1 MAMNRKE
8 ELVKIILQTNDFVSV
23 ESIAKQLKTST
34 KTIRNDLITL
44 ESLMIEHSLVLLRKP
59 GVGVSIEG
67 DFFDKQQLLNSLKQ
81 NTTHS
86 YLTPEER
93 RSQMLHSL
101 LLNQA
106 SKRMKDLE
114 LDYYVSRA
122 TIHADIA
129 AINESLKPFQCEIVF
144 DKQMGLSLRGEE
156 AQQRQV
162 MAHFG
167 PLEPLVEYVM
177 DGSSKSKSTFIQ
189 RFNDVLNL
197 DFNKIESIVN
207 DAQNQLG
214 YTFSIEASLNLIVHI
229 AIAIQRSKQGFDV
242 TLSDD
247 LVATLSQQNEYKIA
261 KDITKRIESDF
272 DVSLSSSETI
282 YLCLHFLGA
291 KRIKELQFKHM
302 SISSDT
308 QDLENTI
315 LRFIRKVQSS
325 MGLFLENDSELFNSL
340 LLHLKPTINRLMYGL
355 SLQNPLYEEIRFN
368 YSSIYNAV
376 ERHIQLFDDTYHIH
390 IPPNEIAYLVLHF
403 AAAKERNVT
412 MIRTLVMCASGL
424 GTSQLIVSK
433 LKRTFN
439 NLQIVDVVASFD
451 VGLYQSKDID
461 LIISTVALD
470 SPIKT
475 IVISPLLSDYDI
487 SMIKH
492 TIHDVEKPV
501 VNALRFL
508 PHHVWINAYDV
519 DKNILLKNMCD
530 QLVSEGYVSDAF
542 YESILER
549 ETLGPTLV
557 SPTLAIPHGESKYVL
572 QSVTMWI
579 SLSQPIPW
587 AMGEDI
593 HHILL
598 VASHESDASH
608 HQALMYALMNQLED
622 QSWETQIK
630 QISDTL
636 TLTHRLNQDLCGVK
650 LNKE

>member
-8 ELVKIILQTNDFVSV
+8 ELVKIILQVNDFVSV
-23 ESIAKQLKTST
+23 ESIAKQLKIST

-44 ESLMIEHSLVLLRKP
+44 EPLMAQHSLALVRKP

-67 DFFDKQQLLNSLKQ
+67 DFFDKQQLLNTLKQ

-93 RSQMLHSL
+93 RQHMLHSL
-101 LLNQA
+101 LLNQS

-129 AINESLKPFQCEIVF
+129 ALNESIKPFQCEIVF
-144 DKQMGLSLRGEE
+144 DKHQGLTLKGEE

-177 DGSSKSKSTFIQ
+177 DGSAKSKSTFVQ

-197 DFNKIESIVN
+197 DFNKIESIVS

-229 AIAIQRSKQGFDV
+229 AIAIQRAKQGFDV

-247 LVATLSQQNEYKIA
+247 LVHTLSQQKEYEIA
-261 KDITKRIESDF
+261 KDIAQRIESDF
-272 DVSLSSSETI
+272 KVTLSSSETV

-368 YSSIYNAV
+368 YANIYSAV

-412 MIRTLVMCASGL
+412 LIRTLVMCASGL

-451 VGLYQSKDID
+451 VASYQANDID
-461 LIISTVALD
+461 LIISTIALD

-487 SMIKH
+487 SIIKH
-492 TIHDVEKPV
+492 SLSDVEKPMI
-501 VNALRFL
+501 NSLRFL
-508 PHHVWINAYDV
+508 PHHVWIGAMEE
-519 DKNILLKNMCD
+519 DKHVLIKTMCD
-530 QLVSEGYVSDAF
+530 QLESEGYVSNQF
-542 YESILER
+542 YDSILER

-557 SPTLAIPHGESKYVL
+557 TPTLAIPHGDSSLVI
-572 QSVTMWI
+572 QSVTMWV
-579 SLSQPIPW
+579 SLHKPMLW
-587 AMGEDI
+587 AMEESVER
-593 HHILL
+593 ILL
-598 VASHESDASH
+598 VASQVSDAQD
-608 HQALMYALMNQLED
+608 HQSLMHALMNQLEKE
-622 QSWETQIK
+622 SWESSIN

-636 TLTHRLNQDLCGVK
+636 TLTHRLNQDLCGVNS
-650 LNKE
+650 NKE

>member
-1 MAMNRKE
+1 MNRKE
-8 ELVKIILQTNDFVSV
+8 ELVKIILQVNDFVSV

-44 ESLMIEHSLVLLRKP
+44 EPLMAQHSLTLLRKP

-67 DFFDKQQLLNSLKQ
+67 DFFDKQQLLNTLKQ

-93 RSQMLHSL
+93 RQHMLHAL
-101 LLNQA
+101 LLNQS

-129 AINESLKPFQCEIVF
+129 ALNESLKPFQCEIVF
-144 DKQMGLSLRGEE
+144 DKHQGLSLRGEE

-177 DGSSKSKSTFIQ
+177 DGSAKSKSTFIQ

-197 DFNKIESIVN
+197 DFNKIETIVN

-229 AIAIQRSKQGFDV
+229 AIAIQRAKQGFDV

-247 LVATLSQQNEYKIA
+247 LVHTLSQQKEYEIA
-261 KDITKRIESDF
+261 KDIAQRIEADF
-272 DVSLSSSETI
+272 KVTLSGSETI

-368 YSSIYNAV
+368 YASIYSAV
-376 ERHIQLFDDTYHIH
+376 ERHISLFDETYHIH

-439 NLQIVDVVASFD
+439 NLHIVDVVASFD
-451 VGLYQSKDID
+451 VASYQSKDID
-461 LIISTVALD
+461 LIISTIALD

-487 SMIKH
+487 SIIKH
-492 TIHDVEKPV
+492 SLHDVEKPMI
-501 VNALRFL
+501 NSLRFL
-508 PHHVWINAYDV
+508 PHHVWINSKEL
-519 DKNILLKNMCD
+519 DKTSLLKHMCD
-530 QLVSEGYVSDAF
+530 QLLSEGYVSDQF
-542 YESILER
+542 YDSILER
-549 ETLGPTLV
+549 EALGPTLV
-557 SPTLAIPHGESKYVL
+557 SPTLAIPHGDSTHVL
-572 QSVTMWI
+572 QSVTMWVT
-579 SLSQPIPW
+579 LHTPILW
-587 AMGEDI
+587 ALEQ
-593 HHILL
+593 HVEHVLL
-598 VASHESDASH
+598 VASQVSDASD
-608 HQALMYALMNQLED
+608 HQSLMQALMNQLD
-622 QSWETQIK
+622 QPSWESNIK
-630 QISDTL
+630 LIPDTL
-636 TLTHRLNQDLCGVK
+636 TLTHRLNQDLCGVNS
-650 LNKE
+650 NKE

>member
-8 ELVKIILQTNDFVSV
+8 ELVKIILQVNDFVSV

-44 ESLMIEHSLVLLRKP
+44 EPLMAQHSLTLLRKP

-67 DFFDKQQLLNSLKQ
+67 DFFDKQQLLSTLKQ

-93 RSQMLHSL
+93 RQHMLHAL
-101 LLNQA
+101 LLNQS

-122 TIHADIA
+122 TIHADISA
-129 AINESLKPFQCEIVF
+129 LNESLKPFQCEIVF
-144 DKQMGLSLRGEE
+144 DKHQGLFLRGEE

-177 DGSSKSKSTFIQ
+177 DGSAKSKSTFIQ

-197 DFNKIESIVN
+197 DFNKIETIVN

-229 AIAIQRSKQGFDV
+229 AIAIQRAKQGFDV
-242 TLSDD
+242 TLSND
-247 LVATLSQQNEYKIA
+247 LVHTLSQQKEYEIA
-261 KDITKRIESDF
+261 KDIAQRIEADF
-272 DVSLSSSETI
+272 RVTLSASETI

-368 YSSIYNAV
+368 YASIYSAV
-376 ERHIQLFDDTYHIH
+376 ERHIALFDETYHIH

-439 NLQIVDVVASFD
+439 NLHIVDVVASFD
-451 VGLYQSKDID
+451 VASYQSKDID
-461 LIISTVALD
+461 LIISTIALD

-492 TIHDVEKPV
+492 SLSDVEKPMI
-501 VNALRFL
+501 NSLRFL
-508 PHHVWINAYDV
+508 PHHVWLNSEEL
-519 DKNILLKNMCD
+519 DKTSLLKHMCN
-530 QLVSEGYVSDAF
+530 QLESEGYVNDQF
-542 YESILER
+542 YDSILER
-549 ETLGPTLV
+549 ESLGPTLV
-557 SPTLAIPHGESKYVL
+557 SQTLAIPHGEPSHVL
-572 QSVTMWI
+572 QSVTMWVT
-579 SLSQPIPW
+579 LQTPMLW
-587 AMGEDI
+587 AMEEQVE
-593 HHILL
+593 HILL
-598 VASHESDASH
+598 VASQVSDASD
-608 HQALMYALMNQLED
+608 HQSLMHALVNQLE
-622 QSWETQIK
+622 QPSWESNIK
-630 QISDTL
+630 SIKDTL
-636 TLTHRLNQDLCGVK
+636 TLTHKLNQDLCGVNS
-650 LNKE
+650 NKE

>member
-1 MAMNRKE
+1 MNRKE
-8 ELVKIILQTNDFVSV
+8 ELVKIILQANDFVSV

-44 ESLMIEHSLVLLRKP
+44 ENLMNDHSLVLLRKP

-67 DFFDKQQLLNSLKQ
+67 DFFDKQQLLNTLKQ

-93 RSQMLHSL
+93 RSQLLHAL
-101 LLNQA
+101 LLNRS

-129 AINESLKPFQCEIVF
+129 ALNESLKPFQCEIIF
-144 DKQMGLSLRGEE
+144 DKQQGLSLRGEE

-177 DGSSKSKSTFIQ
+177 DGSTKSKSTFIQ

-242 TLSDD
+242 TLSHD
-247 LVATLSQQNEYKIA
+247 LVTTLSQQNEYTIA
-261 KDITKRIESDF
+261 KDIAKRIEKDF
-272 DVSLSSSETI
+272 DVSLSSSESI

-291 KRIKELQFKHM
+291 KRIKELQLKHM

-315 LRFIRKVQSS
+315 LKFIRKVQSS

-368 YSSIYNAV
+368 YSSIYDAV
-376 ERHIQLFDDTYHIH
+376 ERHIQLFNETYHIH

-439 NLQIVDVVASFD
+439 NLQIVDVVASFE
-451 VGLYQSKDID
+451 GASYQSKDID
-461 LIISTVALD
+461 LIISTIALD

-475 IVISPLLSDYDI
+475 IIISPLLSDYDI

-492 TIHDVEKPV
+492 SLHDVENPI
-501 VNALRFL
+501 VNTLRFL
-508 PHHVWINAYDV
+508 PHHVWIQESEE
-519 DKNILLKNMCD
+519 DKETLLKHMCD
-530 QLVSEGYVSDAF
+530 QLVSEGYVSEEF
-542 YESILER
+542 FESILAR
-549 ETLGPTLV
+549 EALGPTLV
-557 SPTLAIPHGESKYVL
+557 SPTLAIPHGEPHWVL

-579 SLSQPIPW
+579 SLSKPILW
-587 AMGEDI
+587 ALGERVE
-593 HHILL
+593 HILL
-598 VASHESDASH
+598 IASQEADASQH
-608 HQALMYALMNQLED
+608 KALMHALMNQLD
-622 QSWETQIK
+622 THHWETHIK

-636 TLTHRLNQDLCGVK
+636 TLTYRLNQDLCGVK
-650 LNKE
+650 PSKE

>member
-8 ELVKIILQTNDFVSV
+8 ELVKIILQANDFVSV

-44 ESLMIEHSLVLLRKP
+44 ENLMSDHSLVLLRKP

-67 DFFDKQQLLNSLKQ
+67 DFFDKQQLLNTLKQ
-81 NTTHS
+81 NTPHS

-93 RSQMLHSL
+93 RSQLLHAL
-101 LLNQA
+101 LLNRS

-129 AINESLKPFQCEIVF
+129 ALNESLKPFQCEIVF
-144 DKQMGLSLRGEE
+144 DKQLGLSLRGEE

-242 TLSDD
+242 TLSHD
-247 LVATLSQQNEYKIA
+247 LVATLAQQSEYTIA
-261 KDITKRIESDF
+261 KDIAKRIEEDF
-272 DVSLSSSETI
+272 DVSLSSSESI

-315 LRFIRKVQSS
+315 LKFIRKVQSS

-368 YSSIYNAV
+368 YSSIYDAV
-376 ERHIQLFDDTYHIH
+376 EKHIQLFNEAYHIH

-439 NLQIVDVVASFD
+439 NLQIVDVVASFEG
-451 VGLYQSKDID
+451 VAYQPKDID
-461 LIISTVALD
+461 LIISTIALD

-492 TIHDVEKPV
+492 SLHDVENPSI
-501 VNALRFL
+501 NTLRFL
-508 PHHVWINAYDV
+508 PHHVWIKESEE
-519 DKNILLKNMCD
+519 DKITLLKHMCD
-530 QLVSEGYVSDAF
+530 QLVSEGYVSEEFFD
-542 YESILER
+542 SILAR
-549 ETLGPTLV
+549 EGLGPTLV
-557 SPTLAIPHGESKYVL
+557 SPTLAIPHGEPYLVS

-579 SLSQPIPW
+579 SLSKPILW
-587 AMGEDI
+587 ALGENVE
-593 HHILL
+593 HILL
-598 VASHESDASH
+598 IASQESDASQH
-608 HQALMYALMNQLED
+608 KALMHALMNQLED

-650 LNKE
+650 PNKE